1 MSTQLKFDGPRLD
14 EVLERVGR
22 ELGPQ
27 AIIVEANRGRRGGVG
42 GFFARE
48 WFEVIVEAPAPPA
61 GDEAAADPMS
71 DAAFLALA
79 DRVSDVVEAKVGTD
93 EAPEP
98 TSNPFDRIL
107 AQVGAP
113 AVAESGASVA
123 TSAPG
128 RSMHPTSSA
137 PRVVAASPSLPA
149 APTSLG
155 ALDLRSM
162 LDVLDRTAPVVT
174 SVLDHHPSAIVAVVG
189 DLAVGRR
196 VAADIAARAGM
207 EEGDVLVACPVARDD
222 VPSWLRLDGP
232 ATTAARVDRWR
243 RSDRPVVVA
252 VDLAPGRDGH
262 AWAADVLAAIG
273 ADEVRLVARAWQVT
287 DELGP
292 KAAVLG
298 GIDGIELVEVD
309 ASAEPEAFLDL
320 DLPVMGIDGRVAT
333 PELWAALL
341 LERRNDVAL

>member
-1 MSTQLKFDGPRLD
+1 
-14 EVLERVGR
+14 
-22 ELGPQ
+22 
-27 AIIVEANRGRRGGVG
+27 
-42 GFFARE
+42 
-48 WFEVIVEAPAPPA
+48 
-61 GDEAAADPMS
+61 
-71 DAAFLALA
+71 
-79 DRVSDVVEAKVGTD
+79 
-93 EAPEP
+93 
-98 TSNPFDRIL
+98 
-107 AQVGAP
+107 
-113 AVAESGASVA
+113 
-123 TSAPG
+123 
-128 RSMHPTSSA
+128 
-137 PRVVAASPSLPA
+137 
-149 APTSLG
+149 
-155 ALDLRSM
+155 M
-162 LDVLDRTAPVVT
+162 LDVLDRTAPVVA

-207 EEGDVLVACPVARDD
+207 EEGDVLVASPVARDD

-232 ATTAARVDRWR
+232 ATTAARVERWR

-298 GIDGIELVEVD
+298 GIDGLELVEVD
-309 ASAEPEAFLDL
+309 AAAEPEAFLDL

-341 LERRNDVAL
+341 IERRNDVAV